1 MILVLDY
8 AILETGLE
16 FSDYSACLLEAVLFS
31 VDSYILLH
39 LVLHLGSDAG
49 DLLPLLVFE
58 ELVEY
63 PLLLHH
69 SSSWTGFPKLRL
81 FSCIAYWAAAR
92 PAAAPKTRHSVRELL
107 PSLLAPF
114 MVTHATSPAA

>member
-1 MILVLDY
+1 MILVLNY

-63 PLLLHH
+63 PPLLHH
-69 SSSWTGFPKLRL
+69 SFSLDRVSDTGTVLVHCILVTVSSGFSAERNALR
-81 FSCIAYWAAAR
+81 
-92 PAAAPKTRHSVRELL
+92 
-107 PSLLAPF
+107 
-114 MVTHATSPAA
+114 

>member
-1 MILVLDY
+1 MILVLNY

-49 DLLPLLVFE
+49 DLLPCSCLRSWSNIRF
-58 ELVEY
+58 
-63 PLLLHH
+63 
-69 SSSWTGFPKLRL
+69 SSTIASPWTGFPKLGL

>member
-1 MILVLDY
+1 MILVLNY

-58 ELVEY
+58 GLVEY

-69 SSSWTGFPKLRL
+69 SFSLDRVSETGTVLFRCRL
-81 FSCIAYWAAAR
+81 GCRSAR
-92 PAAAPKTRHSVRELL
+92 CRAEDKA
-107 PSLLAPF
+107 
-114 MVTHATSPAA
+114 